1 MGMLIDGEWRADVDC
16 TQKDG
21 AFRRETSA
29 LPVIPAAQ
37 LARRL
42 RKGDAPILVASLSC
56 PWSHRAT
63 LVRAVKVLKTFPVV
77 IAGGPRT
84 EGYAVTDVN
93 PLRRSDEQARHVHE
107 LYRASDAGYT
117 GRATVP
123 LLWDAQAQKI
133 LSNDSATI
141 ARAIDMVGSGWR
153 LAPDAQADE
162 IDAINSRI
170 YEGLANAVYRTG
182 FATTQQAYETAVSDI
197 YATLDWLENLLTHQR
212 CLFGTQVTEAD
223 LFLFATLVRFDAAY
237 APLFRCT
244 RRRLVDYPALWAYAR
259 DVYQWP
265 GVAGTVDFKVNL
277 RGYFLNDTDNN
288 PHGIVPDLPDV
299 DWNAPHEREA
309 LGSLAVWQNG
319 QHIPFDECT
328 GVTHAR

>member
-1 MGMLIDGEWRADVDC
+1 MGMLINGEWHADTDR

-29 LPVIPAAQ
+29 LPVIPASL
-37 LARRL
+37 LAKRL
-42 RKGDAPILVASLSC
+42 GNEPAPILVASLSC

-63 LVRAVKVLKTFPVV
+63 LVRAVKDLKTVPVAV
-77 IAGGPRT
+77 AGGPRT
-84 EGYAVTDVN
+84 EGYALTDAN
-93 PLRRSDEQARHVHE
+93 PLRLSNELARQVHQ
-107 LYRASDAGYT
+107 LYRATDPRYT

-123 LLWDAQAQKI
+123 LLWDAQAQTI

-141 ARAIDMVGSGWR
+141 ARAMDIAGSGWR

-162 IDAINSRI
+162 IDAINARI
-170 YEGLANAVYRTG
+170 YEGLANAVYRAG
-182 FATTQQAYETAVSDI
+182 FATSQQAYEAAVSDV

-212 CLFGTQVTEAD
+212 CLLGPQITESD

-265 GVAGTVDFKVNL
+265 GVAETVDFTANL
-277 RGYFLNDTDNN
+277 QGYFLNDTDNN
-288 PHGIVPDLPDV
+288 PHGIVPDLPEI
-299 DWNAPHEREA
+299 DWNAPHGRA
-309 LGSLAVWQNG
+309 TLGPLTVWQNG
-319 QHIPFDECT
+319 RQIPFDERA
-328 GVTHAR
+328 GAVHA